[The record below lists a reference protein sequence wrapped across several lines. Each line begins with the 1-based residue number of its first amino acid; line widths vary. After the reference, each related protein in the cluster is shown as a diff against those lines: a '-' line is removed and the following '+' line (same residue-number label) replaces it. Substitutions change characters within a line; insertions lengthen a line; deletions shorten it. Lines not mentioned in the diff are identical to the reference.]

1 MIEFFKKGSQEKQF
15 VRDTEK
21 AREMAEIE
29 DEYRN
34 FAIALKDYMDDPMA
48 FRAAEAEKVA
58 RVKER
63 GDFTSDDSNDYME
76 LYRAGIR
83 PRDLERLGEKMAE
96 QFADEYDFE
105 KDLVGTPA
113 LMLRAQIAWFKL
125 LEHLLQK
132 SYTKAINGIDFSS
145 AEGKSYVVT
154 HLLNQLGAGDE
165 HASMA
170 EQIHQRL
177 SQTQEMQRL
186 AQEELLKRGGGPEPA
201 AA

>member
-34 FAIALKDYMDDPMA
+34 FAIALKDYMDDPIA

-83 PRDLERLGEKMAE
+83 VRATWSDSERKWRNSS
-96 QFADEYDFE
+96 
-105 KDLVGTPA
+105 
-113 LMLRAQIAWFKL
+113 LMNM
-125 LEHLLQK
+125 
-132 SYTKAINGIDFSS
+132 T
-145 AEGKSYVVT
+145 
-154 HLLNQLGAGDE
+154 
-165 HASMA
+165 
-170 EQIHQRL
+170 
-177 SQTQEMQRL
+177 
-186 AQEELLKRGGGPEPA
+186 LKRTS
-201 AA
+201 